1 MSFNHEQ
8 LLTQIIREQLLEQR
22 DAVNLE
28 IWRGTK
34 GDRLLQTV
42 RSEISPQTKLPI
54 ILGFTIT
61 SNTPLS
67 EEDIVKTI
75 RTSSD
80 IPKQYI
86 ELTTNAIDWKYTI
99 LMSEISQKNKKWT
112 CTGVVLK
119 GVLELFSY
127 EQSLLDLKNSLNIT
141 VPSGGWE
148 YILYKHNNIIFP
160 RQINNITSQ
169 LKDTEQQLN
178 NMRAQ
183 LPVNDK
189 QRLEIDQ
196 VIQSH
201 TTIAP
206 KVPTLTTTEPADIGM
221 VLTPQ
226 SDTELIRELQ
236 RDIIAMFNRHPEIV
250 QSAPPATQKILDL
263 FINRYK
269 DDGKWGTNMAEVV
282 KIINAAN
289 KQTVTG
295 NQISASTIQT
305 IKNF

>member
-28 IWRGTK
+28 LWRGTK
-34 GDRLLQTV
+34 GDRLLQTM

-61 SNTPLS
+61 SSTPLS
-67 EEDIVKTI
+67 EEEIVKTI
-75 RTSSD
+75 QTSPD

-86 ELTTNAIDWKYTI
+86 ETSSNPEMWKYTI
-99 LMSEISQKNKKWT
+99 LISEITQKNKKWI

-119 GVLELFSY
+119 GILELIKY
-127 EQSLLDLKNSLNIT
+127 EQSIGDLKNSLGTEFNL
-141 VPSGGWE
+141 SGWE
-148 YILYKHNNIIFP
+148 FRGYIRRNVIFP
-160 RQINNITSQ
+160 HTINTIITGI
-169 LKDTEQQLN
+169 KDTEQQLN
-178 NMRAQ
+178 NIRTQ
-183 LPVNDK
+183 LPVNNK
-189 QRLEIDQ
+189 QRQEINQ

-201 TTIAP
+201 TTTAP
-206 KVPTLTTTEPADIGM
+206 EVPVLTTTEPIDIGI
-221 VLTPQ
+221 VITPQ

-236 RDIIAMFNRHPEIV
+236 RDIIAMFNRHPEIA
-250 QSAPPATQKILDL
+250 QSAPPATQKILDDFL
-263 FINRYK
+263 NRYK
-269 DDGKWGTNMAEVV
+269 DDGKWGANMSEVI

-289 KQTVTG
+289 NQPVTG
-295 NQISASTIQT
+295 NRISTSTIQA

>member
-22 DAVNLE
+22 DVVNLE

-42 RSEISPQTKLPI
+42 RSEIASQTKLPI

-75 RTSSD
+75 RTSPD

-86 ELTTNAIDWKYTI
+86 EDSKLGNWKYTI
-99 LMSEISQKNKKWT
+99 LISELSQKSKKWT

-119 GVLELFSY
+119 GVLEAVKY
-127 EQSLLDLKNSLNIT
+127 QSSLIDLKNSVTLTIAADKLVGFESISGLNIITPDQLTDIQNTINYLEQSLRSILPDLPANSAEKRDIEMALRTDTNIPT
-141 VPSGGWE
+141 VPVIDPVTIG
-148 YILYKHNNIIFP
+148 
-160 RQINNITSQ
+160 TS
-169 LKDTEQQLN
+169 
-178 NMRAQ
+178 
-183 LPVNDK
+183 
-189 QRLEIDQ
+189 I
-196 VIQSH
+196 
-201 TTIAP
+201 
-206 KVPTLTTTEPADIGM
+206 
-221 VLTPQ
+221 TPQ

-236 RDIIAMFNRHPEIV
+236 RDIIAMFNRHPEIA
-250 QSAPPATQKILDL
+250 QSAPPATQKILDDFL
-263 FINRYK
+263 NRYK
-269 DDGKWGTNMAEVV
+269 DDGKWGANMSEVI

-289 KQTVTG
+289 NQPVTG
-295 NQISASTIQT
+295 NQISTSTIQA